1 MSMYGKYKN
10 VVGPLPVD
18 KWPVTDCSKDP
29 GFTVQADRD
38 DADINKIVSRF
49 MKSGQLPPALRGE
62 PFYGDVSEFG
72 DLQDSLIKVQEA
84 NALFMTYPAEVRER
98 FDNDPALMI
107 DFWLIKGIV
116 RKLRIWDWSLN
127 GLSCVQRR
135 RPVSL
140 ALLQHLGHRPLN
152 RAL

>member
-49 MKSGQLPPALRGE
+49 MKSGQLPHRL
-62 PFYGDVSEFG
+62 FVVS
-72 DLQDSLIKVQEA
+72 
-84 NALFMTYPAEVRER
+84 LFMAMC
-98 FDNDPALMI
+98 L
-107 DFWLIKGIV
+107 
-116 RKLRIWDWSLN
+116 SLVI
-127 GLSCVQRR
+127 CRTR
-135 RPVSL
+135 
-140 ALLQHLGHRPLN
+140 
-152 RAL
+152 

>member
-49 MKSGQLPPALRGE
+49 MKSGQLPPTLRGE

-107 DFWLIKGIV
+107 DFLADKGN
-116 RKLRIWDWSLN
+116 RKEAEDL
-127 GLSCVQRR
+127 GLVVK
-135 RPVSL
+135 RPVV
-140 ALLQHLGHRPLN
+140 RPE
-152 RAL
+152 APAGEPGAAAASGTPAPK